1 MNESRF
7 HEFLLGLS
15 SSPTG
20 ARRARRIEGC
30 TFQQVEDGYTS
41 AFSCKDSVC
50 PRCRRMHAQ
59 RAAERLSELRG
70 LQRFDSTVEVDSRE
84 SIDGDSSSAKVRMET
99 SVRSGVGVEEGRYA
113 RAFCTFT
120 QRESAS
126 VASFQAEVATRRRFI
141 VSCARIA
148 GLHTGLVVTEFTINV
163 ERIHLHYH
171 TVWYGERSAFDRM
184 HDLYESKG
192 ERHVDVAFWDGRPAE
207 LVKYLSPVLNYEVG
221 LLLSGTRGMRVRTWY
236 GLSKKP
242 KGEQW

>member
-1 MNESRF
+1 MNENHF

-20 ARRARRIEGC
+20 ARRAKRIEGC
-30 TFQQVEDGYTS
+30 TFQQVQDGYTS

-59 RAAERLSELRG
+59 RAAERLSELRDFKG
-70 LQRFDSTVEVDSRE
+70 LNSSLEGVESK
-84 SIDGDSSSAKVRMET
+84 SSDGDSSLAEVRVET
-99 SVRSGVGVEEGRYA
+99 SFRSRISAEADKYA
-113 RAFCTFT
+113 RGFCTFT

-148 GLHTGLVVTEFTINV
+148 GLDTGLVVTEFTING

-171 TVWYGERSAFDRM
+171 TVWYGERFAFDRM

-192 ERHVDVAFWDGRPAE
+192 ERHVDIAWWDGRPAE
-207 LVKYLSPVLNYEVG
+207 LVKYLTPVLNYEVG

-236 GLSKKP
+236 GLPKKP